1 MIKNEMVNELIQNRQ
16 LIAILAWRDIKI
28 KYKQTVMGFL
38 WAILMP
44 MLIVAA
50 GILVKKAYSMI
61 SGTPLSLKDLA
72 SISVKALPW
81 SFFIS
86 SIKFG
91 TNSLVGNRNL
101 VTKIYF
107 PREVFPISA
116 VLASLFDFMIASV
129 ALMIILVIGG
139 MGFSFQMLWLPFLMV
154 ELILLTTGFS
164 MILSCGNLFFRD
176 VKYIVDVFLM
186 FAIFFTPVF
195 YDASMFGRW
204 EPLILINPVA
214 SMLENIN
221 LVVVHGQAPK
231 MIWLCYS
238 TVFSVA
244 SLILFWKIFHK
255 AEIYFAENI

>member
-1 MIKNEMVNELIQNRQ
+1 MMREMLEELIQSRQ
-16 LIAILAWRDIKI
+16 LIAILTWRDIKI

-44 MLIVAA
+44 LLIVIA
-50 GILVKKAYSMI
+50 GMLVKKAYSTI
-61 SGTPLSLKDLA
+61 SGTPLDLKDLA

-81 SFFIS
+81 SFFIG

-91 TNSLVGNRNL
+91 TSSLLVNTNL

-116 VLASLFDFMIASV
+116 VLANLFDLMIATV
-129 ALMIILVIGG
+129 ALIVILWFAGIG
-139 MGFSFQMLWLPFLMV
+139 FTIYMLWVPVIMIG
-154 ELILLTTGFS
+154 LILFTIGFS
-164 MILSCGNLFFRD
+164 MILACGNLFFRD
-176 VKYIVDVFLM
+176 VKYIVDVFVT

-195 YDASMFGRW
+195 YDASMFGRF

-214 SMLENIN
+214 SMLENMNIII
-221 LVVVHGQAPK
+221 VHGGAPK
-231 MIWLCYS
+231 LVWLCYS
-238 TVFSVA
+238 MGISIISLVVF
-244 SLILFWKIFHK
+244 WRIFHK